1 MVKVEL
7 MSNQELSHARTV
19 CFGAIASLAKCR
31 GAALE
36 APRGY
41 EAEARRM
48 RDEVPPWPPRMRMR
62 DEVDALE
69 VVQWERLRAIYAEI
83 DRRYEA
89 QNESE

>member
-1 MVKVEL
+1 VVKVEL

-48 RDEVPPWPPRMRMR
+48 RDEV
-62 DEVDALE
+62 DVLE
-69 VVQWERLRAIYAEI
+69 VVQWERLRAVYAEI